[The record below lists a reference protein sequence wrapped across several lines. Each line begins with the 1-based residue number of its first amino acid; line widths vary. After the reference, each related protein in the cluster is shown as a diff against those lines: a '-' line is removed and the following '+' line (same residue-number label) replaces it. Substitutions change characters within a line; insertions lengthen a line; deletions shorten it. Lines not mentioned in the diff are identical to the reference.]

1 MAEQPVMDSA
11 TDNPSPE
18 TVVPTPK
25 PYKNEGEAVNDLKNL
40 LNASRT
46 QEVPSETSEKTE
58 ADSEMNNEDLLEDD
72 ELIDQVESEEPLES
86 SEELYKIK
94 VGDQEL
100 EVTLDELMKGY
111 SRQSDYTRKTER
123 LSQDRKSVEQL
134 KNEYTRQNEEAKIKR
149 DQYEKQIQVLS
160 EQLKQSEPSKVDL
173 DRLYEDD
180 PAEYVRVKAEQDRR
194 KELLEKSR
202 QEQERILAEKQEEQS
217 KQYNAYLEQQKQLL
231 AEKLPIYADKEKGA
245 EFTKNLI
252 NYAKEIGY
260 TDQEINMLVDHRSVI
275 MLANAYRYDKLKKA
289 NLKNKKVTK
298 VSKVVSSSSPKAPII
313 SSPAIKNIKVEETP
327 KIIAT
332 IVDNKVTSAAS
343 IGLFPPIALATKA

>member
-11 TDNPSPE
+11 TE
-18 TVVPTPK
+18 TLNESVAPTPK
-25 PYKNEGEAVNDLKNL
+25 PLNTQGEVADALKNL
-40 LNASRT
+40 LNSEASKT
-46 QEVPSETSEKTE
+46 QGTASEESTKEVSDSET
-58 ADSEMNNEDLLEDD
+58 NIEDAFEDD
-72 ELIDQVESEEPLES
+72 ELIDQIEDEQPSDTNQ
-86 SEELYKIK
+86 ELYR
-94 VGDQEL
+94 VVVDGQEH

-111 SRQSDYTRKTER
+111 SRQSDYTRKTEK
-123 LSQDRKSVEQL
+123 LSQDRKSVEEL

-194 KELLEKSR
+194 KELLEKAN
-202 QEQERILAEKQEEQS
+202 QERERIQSEKQEEQS
-217 KQYNAYLEQQKQLL
+217 KQYNAYLEQQRELL
-231 AEKLPIYADKEKGA
+231 SQKLPIYADKEKGP
-245 EFTKNLI
+245 EFIKNLT

-298 VSKVVSSSSPKAPII
+298 VSKVVSSSSAKVQDENEVAKRMKSKKATL
-313 SSPAIKNIKVEETP
+313 KKTGKVQDAVSVLREMY
-327 KIIAT
+327 
-332 IVDNKVTSAAS
+332 SQ
-343 IGLFPPIALATKA
+343 

>member
-1 MAEQPVMDSA
+1 MAEQPVMDSV
-11 TDNPSPE
+11 TETPSE
-18 TVVPTPK
+18 SVTPTPK
-25 PYKNEGEAVNDLKNL
+25 PLNTGEAADALKNL
-40 LNASRT
+40 LNVNASET
-46 QEVPSETSEKTE
+46 QETASEESKKDGSDSET
-58 ADSEMNNEDLLEDD
+58 NIEDTFDD
-72 ELIDQVESEEPLES
+72 PELIDQIEEEETS
-86 SEELYKIK
+86 NTNQELYK
-94 VGDQEL
+94 VTVDGQEQ

-111 SRQSDYTRKTER
+111 SRQSDYTRKTEK

-149 DQYEKQIQVLS
+149 DQYEKQINVLS

-194 KELLEKSR
+194 KELLEKANR
-202 QEQERILAEKQEEQS
+202 EQERIQAEKQEEQT
-217 KQYNAYLEQQKQLL
+217 KQYNAYLNQQRQLL

-252 NYAKEIGY
+252 NFAKEIGY
-260 TDQEINMLVDHRSVI
+260 SDQEISMLVDHRSVI

-298 VSKVVSSSSPKAPII
+298 VSKVVSSSSSKIQDDSDIAKRMKSKKATLKK
-313 SSPAIKNIKVEETP
+313 SGKVNDAVSVLQEMF
-327 KIIAT
+327 
-332 IVDNKVTSAAS
+332 SQ
-343 IGLFPPIALATKA
+343 

>member
-11 TDNPSPE
+11 TE
-18 TVVPTPK
+18 TLNESVAPTPK
-25 PYKNEGEAVNDLKNL
+25 PLNTQGEVADALKNL
-40 LNASRT
+40 LNSEASKT
-46 QEVPSETSEKTE
+46 QGTASEESTKEVSDSET
-58 ADSEMNNEDLLEDD
+58 NIEDAFEDD
-72 ELIDQVESEEPLES
+72 ELINQIEDEQPSNTNQ
-86 SEELYKIK
+86 ELYR
-94 VGDQEL
+94 VVVDGQEQ

-111 SRQSDYTRKTER
+111 SRQSDYTRKTEK
-123 LSQDRKSVEQL
+123 LSQDRKSVEEL

-149 DQYEKQIQVLS
+149 DQYEKQIQILS

-194 KELLEKSR
+194 KELLEKAN
-202 QEQERILAEKQEEQS
+202 QERERIQSEKQEEQS
-217 KQYNAYLEQQKQLL
+217 KQYNAYLEQQRELL
-231 AEKLPIYADKEKGA
+231 AQKLPIYADKEKGP
-245 EFTKNLI
+245 EFVKNLT

-298 VSKVVSSSSPKAPII
+298 VSKVVSSSSAKVQDENEVAKRMKSKKATLR
-313 SSPAIKNIKVEETP
+313 KTGKVQDAVSVLREMY
-327 KIIAT
+327 
-332 IVDNKVTSAAS
+332 SQ
-343 IGLFPPIALATKA
+343 

>member
-11 TDNPSPE
+11 TE
-18 TVVPTPK
+18 TLNESVAPTPK
-25 PYKNEGEAVNDLKNL
+25 PLNTQGEVADALKNL
-40 LNASRT
+40 LNSEASKT
-46 QEVPSETSEKTE
+46 QGTASEESTKEVSDSET
-58 ADSEMNNEDLLEDD
+58 NIEDAFDDD
-72 ELIDQVESEEPLES
+72 ELINQIEDEQPSNTNQ
-86 SEELYKIK
+86 ELYR
-94 VGDQEL
+94 VVVDGQEQ

-111 SRQSDYTRKTER
+111 SRQSDYTRKTEK
-123 LSQDRKSVEQL
+123 LSQDRKSVEEL

-149 DQYEKQIQVLS
+149 DQYEKQIQILS

-194 KELLEKSR
+194 KELLEKAN
-202 QEQERILAEKQEEQS
+202 QERERIQSEKQEEQS
-217 KQYNAYLEQQKQLL
+217 KQYNAYLEQQRELL
-231 AEKLPIYADKEKGA
+231 AQKLPIYADKEKGP
-245 EFTKNLI
+245 EFVKNLT

-298 VSKVVSSSSPKAPII
+298 VSKVVSSSSAKVQDENEVAKRMKSKKATLR
-313 SSPAIKNIKVEETP
+313 KTGKVQDAVSVLREMY
-327 KIIAT
+327 
-332 IVDNKVTSAAS
+332 SQ
-343 IGLFPPIALATKA
+343 